1 MKLRFQPSLLIT
13 DHCFLSPFAWISLRR
28 SPITAYLCR
37 YGPFQSTRRRVF
49 GLRELWG
56 GGGGDLHQRTPT
68 RTQLS
73 RATRL
78 LLLATGDR
86 RPATGLVPYFAAVS
100 VCGFSGNFT
109 SSAPVRSF
117 SVLRTTSRIKAA
129 PGGTCNSWVA

>member
-1 MKLRFQPSLLIT
+1 MGRSNPLEEESLA
-13 DHCFLSPFAWISLRR
+13 SES
-28 SPITAYLCR
+28 
-37 YGPFQSTRRRVF
+37 YGGEGVAIFI
-49 GLRELWG
+49 RE
-56 GGGGDLHQRTPT
+56 HQRGPH
-68 RTQLS
+68 LS